1 MVHLMLFD
9 HDYLRASAARRWVR
23 RYHAIAQP
31 ALATLLGRSLLWRYL
46 QIRLLLERIRLEG
59 VQERVLVRVSVIE
72 GHLLAVIIRC
82 DYLLFVVVR

>member
-9 HDYLRASAARRWVR
+9 HDYLRASAARRRVR

-31 ALATLLGRSLLWRYL
+31 ALATLLGRSLLWRDL
-46 QIRLLLERIRLEG
+46 QVRLLLERIRLEG

-72 GHLLAVIIRC
+72 GHLLAVII
-82 DYLLFVVVR
+82 